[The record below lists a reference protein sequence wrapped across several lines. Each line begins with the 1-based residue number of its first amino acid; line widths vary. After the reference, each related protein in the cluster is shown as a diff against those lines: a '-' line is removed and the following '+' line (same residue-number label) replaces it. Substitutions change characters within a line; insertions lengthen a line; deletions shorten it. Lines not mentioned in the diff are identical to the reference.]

1 MFRCGTLRN
10 WRGLLICQ
18 SQVCVRV
25 SGRTVANEDRP
36 DRYSD
41 RCWRCGKSD
50 AWANRYEEICKAIRT
65 IEWPIGSGSFTLYDE
80 SGKKR
85 GMGNGVKPIKMA
97 CMARLKDDFGWCLE
111 SGIQVGTEKLKGR
124 VDATCPMGDGVLAI
138 EWETGNIS
146 SSHRAL
152 NKMCLGMLKGSLIGG
167 VLILPTRNMY
177 RYLTDRV
184 GNIAEVE
191 PYFPLWGA
199 LPIAKGI
206 LTVVV
211 IEHDA
216 VSRDVPRIPKGTD
229 GRAMQ

>member
-1 MFRCGTLRN
+1 MKIVRTDI
-10 WRGLLICQ
+10 LLDAGD
-18 SQVCVRV
+18 V
-25 SGRTVANEDRP
+25 SKSPEWTR
-36 DRYSD
+36 RY
-41 RCWRCGKSD
+41 G
-50 AWANRYEEICKAIRT
+50 EICKAIKT
-65 IEWPIGSGSFTLYDE
+65 IEWPPGSGSFTLYDE
-80 SGKKR
+80 PGKKR
-85 GMGNGVKPIKMA
+85 GMGNGVTPIKVA
-97 CMARLKDDFGWCLE
+97 CMARLKEDFGWNLE
-111 SGIQVGTEKLKGR
+111 TGIKVGTVKLKGR
-124 VDATCPMGDGVLAI
+124 VDATCLMGDRLLAV

-152 NKMCLGMLKGSLIGG
+152 NKMCLGLLNGTLIGG

-177 RYLTDRV
+177 RNLTDRV

-206 LTVVV
+206 LTIVV

-216 VSRDVPRIPKGTD
+216 VSREVPRIPKGTD

>member
-1 MFRCGTLRN
+1 MKIVRTEVLLDAGGVGT
-10 WRGLLICQ
+10 
-18 SQVCVRV
+18 
-25 SGRTVANEDRP
+25 SGEWDR
-36 DRYSD
+36 RY
-41 RCWRCGKSD
+41 G
-50 AWANRYEEICKAIRT
+50 EICKAIKT
-65 IEWPIGSGSFTLYDE
+65 IEWPPGSGSFTLYDE
-80 SGKKR
+80 PGKKR
-85 GMGNGVKPIKMA
+85 GMGNGVTPIKAA
-97 CMARLKDDFGWCLE
+97 CMARLKDDFGWSLE
-111 SGIQVGTEKLKGR
+111 TGINVGTVKLKGR
-124 VDATCPMGDGVLAI
+124 VDATCLMDDRLLAI

-152 NKMCLGMLKGSLIGG
+152 NKMCLGMLNGTLIGG
-167 VLILPTRNMY
+167 VLILPTRSMY

-206 LTVVV
+206 LVVVV